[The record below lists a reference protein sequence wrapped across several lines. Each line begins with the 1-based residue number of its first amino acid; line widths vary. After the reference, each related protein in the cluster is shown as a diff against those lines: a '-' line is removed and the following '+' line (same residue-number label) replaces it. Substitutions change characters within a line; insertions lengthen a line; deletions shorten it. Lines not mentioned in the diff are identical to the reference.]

1 MGNRL
6 LTLFEE
12 DKEAMKK
19 FINVKS
25 KSEALA
31 IAQKYLSDYTDA
43 ELHKDIQD
51 FQTSQAG
58 ESSLSDK
65 DLEKIVGGAAHVI
78 NMDYVIEGLINF
90 DT

>member
-1 MGNRL
+1 MKNRL
-6 LTLFEE
+6 LKLF
-12 DKEAMKK
+12 KENKAAMKK

-31 IAQKYLSDYTDA
+31 IAQEYLPDYTDT
-43 ELHKDIQD
+43 ELLKDIQN
-51 FQTSQAG
+51 FQISQTG

-78 NMDYVIEGLINF
+78 NMDHVIEGLINF